1 MLISYDPVAEAAYI
15 KLDHKSKVART
26 VRVSDDMVVD
36 LNARGRLIGVEL
48 LDPASANL
56 RIIANQ
62 FHCPQ
67 LSKIH
72 PRKLQ
77 AVFA

>member
-1 MLISYDPVAEAAYI
+1 MLISYDPVAQSAYI

-26 VRVSDDMVVD
+26 VRVSDDMLAD
-36 LNARGRLIGVEL
+36 LNTRGRLIGVEL
-48 LDPASANL
+48 LHPASANL
-56 RIIANQ
+56 RLIASR
-62 FHCPQ
+62 FHCPE